1 MKILGIQCYQDYNV
15 TYYNTETKEL
25 KYIELEKLLK
35 KKHFSFHSDKIDYM
49 SEIDRIYNDNMRNN
63 IYKCQ
68 KLIHEEL
75 NVDKFDLICWNY
87 TKFEDGYLKKESFD
101 FVKMLEKCEM
111 QKFHHQENHV
121 LPAIIENHL
130 DETLCVSVDGKGDG
144 NHAIYKY
151 ADGKLTKLHQEHKF
165 SYGMFYEVLACYF
178 LDKKNQY
185 EMGLEGKFMAYAG
198 LSNNFINIEN
208 IDFFMDK
215 IKETDWNDWESKV
228 KIEKYIYNFLDNLV
242 LEYDKYDLAY
252 TMQKIWLDSLIKE
265 IYPYRFES
273 PNLVISGGCALNCM
287 LNYLL
292 VKTNWF
298 RNIYFT
304 PIASDVG
311 QSYGAVLNYL
321 LRSMPEEIQHI
332 NTKRYFMTEPFRD
345 KKYFNSIENKFT
357 DLKVNT
363 IVDMLNEDKIIGVCR
378 GNIEMGPRALGHRTI
393 LASPFNKDMHDKL
406 NEIKGREWY
415 RPYGIIVPRDKMKD
429 YFDIDI
435 DASYMNVLAYC
446 KDSELLQGAQ
456 HTDGTVR
463 VQTVS
468 KEENPWL
475 HNLLMAFGQK
485 SGIPI
490 LINTSFNDSGLPI
503 FNYVEDMYRM
513 YNEKL
518 DGLIIENKMILKE

>member
-1 MKILGIQCYQDYNV
+1 
-15 TYYNTETKEL
+15 
-25 KYIELEKLLK
+25 
-35 KKHFSFHSDKIDYM
+35 
-49 SEIDRIYNDNMRNN
+49 
-63 IYKCQ
+63 
-68 KLIHEEL
+68 
-75 NVDKFDLICWNY
+75 
-87 TKFEDGYLKKESFD
+87 
-101 FVKMLEKCEM
+101 
-111 QKFHHQENHV
+111 
-121 LPAIIENHL
+121 
-130 DETLCVSVDGKGDG
+130 
-144 NHAIYKY
+144 
-151 ADGKLTKLHQEHKF
+151 
-165 SYGMFYEVLACYF
+165 